1 GLGEGLVQLL
11 RVVGALLRR
20 CLLVEQPRAEGVG
33 ARDEVVRGEARRLR
47 RARHLAPPFDRRNRC
62 DYRTVAGRGGRPSG
76 DETPSRQEYDV
87 SPPVPTVPPQSMI
100 AEADAE
106 HVRALM
112 LLLAA
117 LDSALPRLR
126 SETVEQLGLLVRVA
140 ELRDFVQEDLER
152 IAVDRDP
159 PVA

>member
-1 GLGEGLVQLL
+1 
-11 RVVGALLRR
+11 
-20 CLLVEQPRAEGVG
+20 
-33 ARDEVVRGEARRLR
+33 
-47 RARHLAPPFDRRNRC
+47 
-62 DYRTVAGRGGRPSG
+62 
-76 DETPSRQEYDV
+76 
-87 SPPVPTVPPQSMI
+87 MI